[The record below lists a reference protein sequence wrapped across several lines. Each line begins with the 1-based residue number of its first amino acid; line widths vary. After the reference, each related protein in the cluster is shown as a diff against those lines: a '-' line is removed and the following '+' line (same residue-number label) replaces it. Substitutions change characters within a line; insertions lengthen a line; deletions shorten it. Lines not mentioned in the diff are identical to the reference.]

1 MGRHGAVLPMG
12 YYDSHPHLAPVQLP
26 QRAWGR
32 GGGVLGQVTG
42 RGRERG
48 MSGSL
53 VRLLRGIRNDI
64 LLLCLDL
71 ILVLGVGAVSVVL
84 LLQQL

>member
-1 MGRHGAVLPMG
+1 
-12 YYDSHPHLAPVQLP
+12 
-26 QRAWGR
+26 
-32 GGGVLGQVTG
+32 
-42 RGRERG
+42 

-71 ILVLGVGAVSVVL
+71 ILVLGVGAVSVIL
-84 LLQQL
+84 LFLQL